1 MASDVLLA
9 ADGHWPRLLT
19 ELAGLTPEQLQDRH
33 QPCPACGGTDR
44 YRWDRDDGPGGW
56 YCNQCGGRERSGG
69 GGSGMDLLLRVTG
82 WDFATAARHLEAHLR
97 LEQPK
102 PLRAA
107 LPPPVAAQRAEPH
120 VSWGGLLPTADPT
133 PPHLPKAMS
142 AFHLPS
148 GRLRGLP
155 TAWRGWTFLYQRS

>member
-56 YCNQCGGRERSGG
+56 
-69 GGSGMDLLLRVTG
+69 
-82 WDFATAARHLEAHLR
+82 
-97 LEQPK
+97 
-102 PLRAA
+102 
-107 LPPPVAAQRAEPH
+107 
-120 VSWGGLLPTADPT
+120 
-133 PPHLPKAMS
+133 
-142 AFHLPS
+142 
-148 GRLRGLP
+148 
-155 TAWRGWTFLYQRS
+155 

>member
-19 ELAGLTPEQLQDRH
+19 ELAGLSPEQLQDRH

-107 LPPPVAAQRAEPH
+107 LPPSCRSAASGAPCLLGWPAGFCCPH
-120 VSWGGLLPTADPT
+120 AAPLAKSGAGI
-133 PPHLPKAMS
+133 
-142 AFHLPS
+142 PS
-148 GRLRGLP
+148 GVAR
-155 TAWRGWTFLYQRS
+155 